1 MKITMKLFLIL
12 ACALCSLTAW
22 AQTPVAITATIT
34 GANGTPYAYGSYAI
48 QLANASGNALQQ
60 AAMGPTTITQT
71 QLSGTLNASGAL
83 TANLYANANFNQA
96 GTQWEFNICSAAPT
110 LSLPLVVTAQ
120 VCFNLGVTIT
130 GAGNISSTLSAA
142 APALYVFNPTTGSS
156 SSSTSLSGGV
166 LGSTFYQSAPN
177 TTAILAPNTTTTLNV
192 LTQTGTGTVGAAPA
206 WLATT
211 GSGSVVRATSP
222 TLVTPNLGAAT
233 VTGLTEGTLGYT
245 AANPLATFANG
256 VNSYTQIIARNT
268 TAGTAASA
276 DFIVNNDSSTD
287 TTYYGDFGMN
297 SSAFTGTGS
306 LNLANAVYLYAQT
319 GDLVLGTGTA
329 NAIHFV
335 TNAGTTDS
343 ATVSSAG
350 VWTFANSPAITAN
363 TATLTPGTGVTS
375 VTCASAACT
384 NLRGTLTIV
393 GGTATTGT
401 VAALSWTAT
410 PTAYVCTATM
420 NGGATSYGIGN
431 SVATTTGMNVTTA
444 VSVLGVTFTVNY
456 SCQP

>member
-1 MKITMKLFLIL
+1 MKKTVLAILLFVI
-12 ACALCSLTAW
+12 AVCSIAT
-22 AQTPVAITATIT
+22 AQT
-34 GANGTPYAYGSYAI
+34 YGPGIPTSTCSS
-48 QLANASGNALQQ
+48 ASVNSSW
-60 AAMGPTTITQT
+60 ID
-71 QLSGTLNASGAL
+71 SGTGSNYTCKSFLGNFVWITNNPFIGTVSGGILGISTNGVLSSVSLEGSIIPNA
-83 TANLYANANFNQA
+83 ANTYSLGSVTYPWAGVYANNFY
-96 GTQWEFNICSAAPT
+96 G
-110 LSLPLVVTAQ
+110 
-120 VCFNLGVTIT
+120 
-130 GAGNISSTLSAA
+130 
-142 APALYVFNPTTGSS
+142 
-156 SSSTSLSGGV
+156 SLSGGV

-222 TLVTPNLGAAT
+222 TLVTPNLGAAV

-245 AANPLATFANG
+245 AANSLASFSGN
-256 VNSYTQIIARNT
+256 VNNYLQFIIRNIMS
-268 TAGTAASA
+268 GTAASA
-276 DFIVNNDSSTD
+276 DFIVNNNSSTD

-319 GDLVLGTGTA
+319 GDLVLGTNTA

-350 VWTFANSPAITAN
+350 VWTFANSPVVTAN

-444 VSVLGVTFTVNY
+444 VSVLGITFTVNY